1 MTGKDLKKVIQ
12 ILLLIFLTF
21 KKKEYFQ
28 VTFQNLT
35 LILKKKMTLL
45 MIPDKEKEDWHYLAV
60 KNYRHYC
67 ME

>member
-12 ILLLIFLTF
+12 ILLLIFHTF

-35 LILKKKMTLL
+35 RILKKKITLL
-45 MIPDKEKEDWHYLAV
+45 MIPDKEKEDWHCLAV
-60 KNYRHYC
+60 KIYRHYY

>member
-12 ILLLIFLTF
+12 ILLLIFHTL

-35 LILKKKMTLL
+35 RILKKKKTLL
-45 MIPDKEKEDWHYLAV
+45 MIPDKEKEDWHYLVV